1 MTIKR
6 MDHISLNVDDLEEAI
21 RFFTLC
27 GLEVRGRW
35 GMEGT
40 LLNQLLDLQ
49 GAKTECVALG
59 LPGETIWLELVRFK
73 EPLDSSKKILPV
85 YANGFRHLCFEV
97 TALDALINRLADIG
111 YHPIG
116 SIADYERDY
125 RLCYVRGPEGV
136 IVELVEK
143 IDPE

>member
-6 MDHISLNVDDLEEAI
+6 TDHISLNVENLEEAI

-35 GMEGT
+35 EMEGT
-40 LLNQLLDLQ
+40 LLDQLLDLQ

-59 LPGETIWLELVRFK
+59 LPGEAIWLELVRFK
-73 EPLDSSKKILPV
+73 EPCDSSKKIHPV

-97 TALDALINRLADIG
+97 TALDALLERLASHG
-111 YHPIG
+111 YQPIG
-116 SIADYERDY
+116 DVANYENDY

-136 IVELVEK
+136 IIELAEK
-143 IDPE
+143 IDSV